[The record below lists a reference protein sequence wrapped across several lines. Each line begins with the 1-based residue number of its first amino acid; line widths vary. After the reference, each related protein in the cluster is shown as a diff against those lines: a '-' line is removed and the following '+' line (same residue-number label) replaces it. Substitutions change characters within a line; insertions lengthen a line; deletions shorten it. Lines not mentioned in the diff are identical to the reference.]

1 MHGGN
6 YDDRNDR
13 KRLSTTR
20 NENEEEAGEPE
31 PEGGDRVM
39 GADVSLSGLNGILF
53 EQLEALTNPDL
64 KGEELR
70 EEINRSKAVSSI
82 ATNIVNGAKVELDT
96 IKFGSEYMDTTEVKR
111 GDLFFLPENSGIKE

>member
-1 MHGGN
+1 
-6 YDDRNDR
+6 
-13 KRLSTTR
+13 
-20 NENEEEAGEPE
+20 
-31 PEGGDRVM
+31 M

-82 ATNIVNGAKVELDT
+82 ATNIVNGARVELDA